1 MPYAFSPVAKYARDP
16 LSNFHIRK
24 PASGNGLS
32 GILGGLMPGGIPI
45 PSISSGPA
53 VSSARSN
60 AEGKIVFNGMNFDSL
75 ALPWLVGAGVLVWW
89 LVKQK

>member
-1 MPYAFSPVAKYARDP
+1 
-16 LSNFHIRK
+16 
-24 PASGNGLS
+24 
-32 GILGGLMPGGIPI
+32 MPGGIPI

-60 AEGKIVFNGMNFDSL
+60 AEGKIVFKGMHFDSL

-89 LVKQK
+89 LAKRK

>member
-1 MPYAFSPVAKYARDP
+1 MPYAFSPVAKYARDQ

-24 PASGNGLS
+24 PAS

-89 LVKQK
+89 LVKKK